1 MIKIVREEQ
10 GGEIKIRISSIHLVV
25 DLDFKEGRFGI
36 KDSLDFSD

>member
-25 DLDFKEGRFGI
+25 DLDFKESRFGI